1 MTTQTTTWRVPL
13 WAYAPLGAAIIAE
26 AVSNAL
32 RAYGLGQHLE
42 HFTVSIRSADIS
54 LAGSVLVLAAV
65 AVSLSQAR
73 AAWVA
78 LTPHP
83 LRQRIV
89 AGVAAVLLLA
99 VSVSAMA
106 SHILEAQRAKEG
118 AEAGA
123 STDYK
128 NAKAL
133 YDGIAGQVEALK
145 RFGVTK
151 DALPRP
157 REAIDA
163 EINRINTKLDWAIW
177 VRSKKCTD
185 ITKPE
190 SNKECAPVL
199 ALYEEQG
206 AFASLVQLQPSLIE
220 AKAKLEAL
228 PKPVDAATTA
238 EETVSGYWAWIMG
251 LAVVFVATFGSVIFA
266 EATSVSRPAA
276 TAAANELEGVGT
288 SERTNATASAIRV
301 DRHDASPGAS
311 EVCEQRQSWPR
322 PREKFPEPRILN

>member
-1 MTTQTTTWRVPL
+1 MTTQTTTWRVPA
-13 WAYAPLGAAIIAE
+13 WAYGPLGAAIVAE

-42 HFTVSIRSADIS
+42 HFTVSYRGTDIS

-65 AVSLSQAR
+65 AISLSQAR

-78 LTPHP
+78 LTPNP
-83 LRQRIV
+83 IRQRIV
-89 AGVAAVLLLA
+89 AGFAAALLLA

-128 NAKAL
+128 NAKAF
-133 YDGIAGQVEALK
+133 YDGFAGQVEALK

-206 AFASLVQLQPSLIE
+206 AFASLVQLQPSLID

-228 PKPVDAATTA
+228 PKPVEAATTA

-266 EATSVSRPAA
+266 ETSIHSPRHAAPTEAAVADGKVDAVASGSGPPPSFVVGERAKEPEICEDRLAMLVPAA
-276 TAAANELEGVGT
+276 KLEPT
-288 SERTNATASAIRV
+288 R
-301 DRHDASPGAS
+301 
-311 EVCEQRQSWPR
+311 
-322 PREKFPEPRILN
+322 FLN

>member
-1 MTTQTTTWRVPL
+1 MITQTTSWRIPP
-13 WAYAPLGAAIIAE
+13 WAYAPLGAAIVAE

-89 AGVAAVLLLA
+89 AGVAAALLLA

-206 AFASLVQLQPSLIE
+206 AFASLVQLQPSLID

-228 PKPVDAATTA
+228 RKPVEAATTA

-266 EATSVSRPAA
+266 EATPVSHPAA
-276 TAAANELEGVGT
+276 AAAASELVGEGT
-288 SERTNATASAIRV
+288 SERSQAPPSGLNIDCA
-301 DRHDASPGAS
+301 DASPEAS
-311 EVCEQRQSWPR
+311 EVCEQRQSWLQ